1 MENIDM
7 KNIRKFSIFISST
20 YEDLKKERQA
30 LIGVALENNF
40 IPVGMEQF
48 HAAPT
53 SQWNVITKMID
64 ECDFYLLVIG
74 GRYGS
79 IDEATGISYTEKEY
93 NYAKTKGLPVLVL
106 IKEPSAITE
115 DEKDTGD
122 DKYDKMKRLDE
133 FRERVKND
141 GNTVDF
147 FTDLNS
153 LKYAAS
159 PTFRNAIDYVDDN
172 AGWVRY
178 QDIVAVINEEAEGR
192 NKINAELVEHQQKG
206 LEDMKKMLSQFSS
219 RLTELESNQLTWE
232 EIPTVTNE
240 DINKLFRVENET
252 LIIGNPKEDKS
263 VVGQDDV
270 GNIPVESAFLLV
282 YAADG
287 DGQIMK
293 IQSLSSPT
301 QISTSGKQFMADN
314 SKRESARWVEAL
326 DWLIK
331 WGWVKAV
338 GYKGEIFELTGTG
351 YSKADWL
358 KDSMGIDT
366 SKDPLDELKEFED

>member
-1 MENIDM
+1 M
-7 KNIRKFSIFISST
+7 KSRRKFSVFISST

-30 LIGVALENNF
+30 LVSVALENNF

-79 IDEATGISYTEKEY
+79 IDEETGISYTEKEY
-93 NYAKTKGLPVLVL
+93 NYAKSKGLPVLVL
-106 IKEPSAITE
+106 IKEPSAIVE
-115 DEKDTGD
+115 SEKDTGD
-122 DKYDKMKRLDE
+122 EKYDKMKRLDE
-133 FRERVKND
+133 FRERVKKDN
-141 GNTVDF
+141 NTVDS
-147 FTDLNS
+147 FTDINS
-153 LKYAAS
+153 LKYVAS
-159 PTFRNAIDYVDDN
+159 PTFGNAINYVDDN

-178 QDIVAVINEEAEGR
+178 RDIVDVINEE
-192 NKINAELVEHQQKG
+192 
-206 LEDMKKMLSQFSS
+206 LEK
-219 RLTELESNQLTWE
+219 N
-232 EIPTVTNE
+232 PTVTSE
-240 DINKLFRVENET
+240 DISKYFQIEKET
-252 LIIGNPKEDKS
+252 LIIGNP

-287 DGQIMK
+287 DGQIMRT
-293 IQSLSSPT
+293 QTLGSPT
-301 QISTSGKQFMADN
+301 QVSTSGKQFMANN

-326 DWLIK
+326 DRLIE

-338 GYKGEIFELTGTG
+338 GYKGELFELTGTG
-351 YSKADWL
+351 YVKADWL
-358 KDSMGIDT
+358 KDNMRIDT
-366 SKDPLDELKEFED
+366 SKDPLDELAEFEC

>member
-1 MENIDM
+1 MNI
-7 KNIRKFSIFISST
+7 KRKFSIFISST

-64 ECDFYLLVIG
+64 ECDFYLLVVG

-79 IDEATGISYTEKEY
+79 IDTESGISYTEKEY
-93 NYAKTKGLPVLVL
+93 NYAKSKGMPVLVV
-106 IKEPSAITE
+106 IKEVSAIT
-115 DEKDTGD
+115 DTEKDTGD
-122 DKYDKMKRLDE
+122 DKYDKMRMLDE
-133 FRERVKND
+133 FREKVKND

-147 FTDLNS
+147 FVDLNN
-153 LKYAAS
+153 LKYVAS
-159 PTFRNAIDYVDDN
+159 QTFSNAIGYADDN

-178 QDIVAVINEEAEGR
+178 RDLVDIINEEAEGR
-192 NKINAELVEHQQKG
+192 NKANVELGEHQQKM
-206 LEDMKKMLSQFSS
+206 LETVKEMFTQLGD
-219 RLTELESNQLTWE
+219 RITDLENNQLTWE
-232 EIPTVTNE
+232 EIPAVTKE
-240 DINKLFRVENET
+240 DIDKLFQE
-252 LIIGNPKEDKS
+252 EDTV
-263 VVGQDDV
+263 VVGKDDV
-270 GNIPVESAFLLV
+270 GSIPIESAFLLV

-287 DGQIMK
+287 DGQIIK
-293 IQSLSSPT
+293 VQTLSSPT
-301 QISTSGKQFMADN
+301 QIIVSGKQVMADD
-314 SKRESARWVEAL
+314 SKRESVRWVEAL
-326 DWLIK
+326 DRLIE

-358 KDSMGIDT
+358 KDGMRIDT
-366 SKDPLDELKEFED
+366 SKDPLDELKEFEN

>member
-1 MENIDM
+1 M
-7 KNIRKFSIFISST
+7 FSVFISST

-53 SQWNVITKMID
+53 NQWNVITKMID

-79 IDEATGISYTEKEY
+79 IDEETGISYTEKEY
-93 NYAKTKGLPVLVL
+93 NYAKAKGLPVLVL
-106 IKEPSAITE
+106 IKQPSAISE
-115 DEKDTGD
+115 SEKDTGD
-122 DKYDKMKRLDE
+122 GKYDKMKRLDE
-133 FRERVKND
+133 FREKVKND
-141 GNTVDF
+141 DNTVDF
-147 FTDLNS
+147 FTDLNH
-153 LKYAAS
+153 LKYVAS
-159 PTFRNAIDYVDDN
+159 PTFKNAIDYVDDT
-172 AGWVRY
+172 AGWIRY
-178 QDIVAVINEEAEGR
+178 RDIVDVINEEVEGR
-192 NKINAELVEHQQKG
+192 NKANAELGGHQQKM
-206 LEDMKKMLSQFSS
+206 LEGMKEMLSQFSS
-219 RLTELESNQLTWE
+219 RLTDLEDNQLIWE
-232 EIPTVTNE
+232 EIPTATSE
-240 DINKLFRVENET
+240 DVNKLFRAENGT
-252 LIIGNPKEDKS
+252 LIIGNPEGEKS

-287 DGQIMK
+287 DGQIIK
-293 IQSLSSPT
+293 THTLSSPT

-314 SKRESARWVEAL
+314 SKRESARWIEAL
-326 DWLIK
+326 DRLIE
-331 WGWVKAV
+331 WGWVKAI

-358 KDSMGIDT
+358 KDGMGIDT

>member
-1 MENIDM
+1 M

-30 LIGVALENNF
+30 LLGVALENNF

-53 SQWNVITKMID
+53 SQWNIITKMID

-79 IDEATGISYTEKEY
+79 IDEETGISYTEKEY
-93 NYAKTKGLPVLVL
+93 NYAKTKGMPVLVL
-106 IKEPSAITE
+106 IKESSAITE
-115 DEKDTGD
+115 SEKDTGD
-122 DKYDKMKRLDE
+122 DKYEKMKRLDE

-141 GNTVDF
+141 RNTVDF
-147 FTDLNS
+147 FTDINS
-153 LKYAAS
+153 LKYVTS
-159 PTFRNAIDYVDDN
+159 PTFRNAINYAGDD

-178 QDIVAVINEEAEGR
+178 QDVINEEVEGR
-192 NKINAELVEHQQKG
+192 NKVNVELLEHQQK
-206 LEDMKKMLSQFSS
+206 
-219 RLTELESNQLTWE
+219 
-232 EIPTVTNE
+232 
-240 DINKLFRVENET
+240 INV
-252 LIIGNPKEDKS
+252 GNSKEVKS
-263 VVGQDDV
+263 VIGQDDV

-287 DGQIMK
+287 DGQIIK
-293 IQSLSSPT
+293 VKTLSSPT
-301 QISTSGKQFMADN
+301 QIFTSDKQFMANN

-326 DWLIK
+326 DRLIE

-338 GYKGEIFELTGTG
+338 GYKREIFELTGTG
-351 YSKADWL
+351 WL
-358 KDSMGIDT
+358 KDGMGIDT
-366 SKDPLDELKEFED
+366 SKVPLEELKEFEA

>member
-1 MENIDM
+1 M
-7 KNIRKFSIFISST
+7 KRKFSVFISST
-20 YEDLKKERQA
+20 YEDLKEERQA
-30 LIGVALENNF
+30 LMGVALENNF

-48 HAAPT
+48 HAAPA

-79 IDEATGISYTEKEY
+79 IDEEAGISYTEKEY

-106 IKEPSAITE
+106 IKEPSAITASE
-115 DEKDTGD
+115 QDTGD
-122 DKYDKMKRLDE
+122 DRYLKMQKLDE
-133 FRERVKND
+133 FRRRVKND
-141 GNTVDF
+141 KNTVDF

-153 LKYAAS
+153 LRYAAS
-159 PTFRNAIDYVDDN
+159 PTFSNAIDYVDDN

-178 QDIVAVINEEAEGR
+178 RDIVDVINEEAEGR
-192 NKINAELVEHQQKG
+192 NKANAEFGEHQQKT
-206 LEDMKKMLSQFSS
+206 LEEMKEMLSQFGSKLTDMENN
-219 RLTELESNQLTWE
+219 RLSWE
-232 EIPTVTNE
+232 EIPTVTSE
-240 DINKLFRVENET
+240 DIHKLFRVENET
-252 LIIGNPKEDKS
+252 LIIGNPEKGKS

-270 GNIPVESAFLLV
+270 GNIPVDSAFLLV

-287 DGQIMK
+287 DGQIIK
-293 IQSLSSPT
+293 TQTLSSPT
-301 QISTSGKQFMADN
+301 QITASGKQFMSDN
-314 SKRESARWVEAL
+314 STRESARWTEAL
-326 DWLIK
+326 DRLIE

-338 GYKGEIFELTGTG
+338 GYKGEVFELTGTG

-358 KDSMGIDT
+358 KDGMGIDT